1 MKAGEANSVC
11 LPIVP
16 ATLGQ
21 LSITVKAQIVMGADA
36 VKRQILVEV
45 VTFSHSTNYKR
56 LTQCINELPM
66 RSVLYH
72 HWCCEFESRS
82 GLGVQLYVIQFV
94 SDLQQF
100 GGFTRVFQFPPS
112 IIMWPDWSNNQIK
125 VPFNTLLFSYQISPQ
140 RNDQTVTQ
148 VPLTSVLDTLS
159 HLGKSVCTP
168 INSDE
173 QANCISLIF
182 WKDKAY
188 TWPELN
194 LDKYKPVF
202 MD

>member
-56 LTQCINELPM
+56 LAQCTNELPI

-72 HWCCEFESRS
+72 H
-82 GLGVQLYVIQFV
+82 
-94 SDLQQF
+94 
-100 GGFTRVFQFPPS
+100 
-112 IIMWPDWSNNQIK
+112 
-125 VPFNTLLFSYQISPQ
+125 
-140 RNDQTVTQ
+140 
-148 VPLTSVLDTLS
+148 
-159 HLGKSVCTP
+159 
-168 INSDE
+168 
-173 QANCISLIF
+173 
-182 WKDKAY
+182 
-188 TWPELN
+188 
-194 LDKYKPVF
+194 
-202 MD
+202 